1 MTSPESQ
8 NKKGISMLSL
18 MKEDL
23 KHRKWMLIVSS
34 VVQAFAG
41 PIVILF
47 MLSALRRS
55 RQYGISDFVT
65 DTDYMYKTVHS
76 LVDNIT
82 GEYLPI
88 MQIVVAVVGAII
100 VGIGGYRH
108 LFNRRMT
115 DMVNSLPVKRGKQF
129 AVIYLNGLLIWF
141 VPFILSLI
149 LSITMCVMETAR
161 WGFGSLITGRGV
173 GIVFGSILCFLVIY
187 NLIILGVVLAG
198 TIFNALLNIL
208 FIGFD
213 LIIGYGV
220 LYLLCDNYFVNFYRL
235 PLGGESIL
243 WLSPPIAACF
253 CSYVISVGGE
263 LLQEFMS
270 EGIYV
275 FSLVMTIA
283 VTVLNLLLSLIMYS
297 KRKSEEAESGVSNKP
312 YRFLVRTINAIYA
325 GHLTSYLMSELLSIR
340 YGTYSGWRI
349 FFAAFF
355 TVLTYGLIDM
365 FQGRSFKAF
374 FAHWKQMI
382 AVTVVMEL
390 ILTVFIFDLTGFDN
404 RMVSRGNLNGAE
416 IIYYGSS
423 RNSSGSGYY
432 PVPGQEGYLFGPWY
446 NSSYNRR
453 AFIEV
458 SPELAYDIISADKL
472 YYDSKGNYVYDPVD
486 KETVKR
492 WDYSEQPWDDT
503 PFSENVNIIADRKVG
518 FDHCRSYRIADP
530 DVIDEILNYDGY
542 KEETFKIE
550 SGVLGYPESISIE
563 VGSGYNNTEEIPAQF
578 IPMIMEAYYAD
589 FEENYSAEYL
599 ELPREDITLNLR
611 YRIYYSE
618 DDYKNDEYSTN
629 RFSIQVVK
637 EDTRTMEVIK
647 QLVKNGVIDEY
658 LWFNQYVYIDDIDQF
673 IEDYELYS
681 F

>member
-1 MTSPESQ
+1 
-8 NKKGISMLSL
+8 MLSL

-220 LYLLCDNYFVNFYRL
+220 LYLLCDNY
-235 PLGGESIL
+235 
-243 WLSPPIAACF
+243 
-253 CSYVISVGGE
+253 
-263 LLQEFMS
+263 
-270 EGIYV
+270 
-275 FSLVMTIA
+275 
-283 VTVLNLLLSLIMYS
+283 
-297 KRKSEEAESGVSNKP
+297 
-312 YRFLVRTINAIYA
+312 
-325 GHLTSYLMSELLSIR
+325 
-340 YGTYSGWRI
+340 
-349 FFAAFF
+349 
-355 TVLTYGLIDM
+355 
-365 FQGRSFKAF
+365 
-374 FAHWKQMI
+374 
-382 AVTVVMEL
+382 
-390 ILTVFIFDLTGFDN
+390 
-404 RMVSRGNLNGAE
+404 
-416 IIYYGSS
+416 
-423 RNSSGSGYY
+423 
-432 PVPGQEGYLFGPWY
+432 
-446 NSSYNRR
+446 
-453 AFIEV
+453 
-458 SPELAYDIISADKL
+458 
-472 YYDSKGNYVYDPVD
+472 
-486 KETVKR
+486 
-492 WDYSEQPWDDT
+492 
-503 PFSENVNIIADRKVG
+503 
-518 FDHCRSYRIADP
+518 
-530 DVIDEILNYDGY
+530 
-542 KEETFKIE
+542 
-550 SGVLGYPESISIE
+550 
-563 VGSGYNNTEEIPAQF
+563 
-578 IPMIMEAYYAD
+578 
-589 FEENYSAEYL
+589 
-599 ELPREDITLNLR
+599 
-611 YRIYYSE
+611 
-618 DDYKNDEYSTN
+618 
-629 RFSIQVVK
+629 
-637 EDTRTMEVIK
+637 
-647 QLVKNGVIDEY
+647 
-658 LWFNQYVYIDDIDQF
+658 
-673 IEDYELYS
+673 
-681 F
+681 